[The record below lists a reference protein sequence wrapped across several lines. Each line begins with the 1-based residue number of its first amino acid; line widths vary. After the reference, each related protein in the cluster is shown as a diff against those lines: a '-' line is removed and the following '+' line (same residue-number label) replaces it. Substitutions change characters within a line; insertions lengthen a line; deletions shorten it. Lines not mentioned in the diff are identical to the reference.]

1 MSKEITETWSEFL
14 ERYPDLVFVRTK
26 KQIYTTDVRTK
37 KQIYTTDEID
47 DNIIMEEDTLP
58 LIKGKTQVIPLDETA
73 YPRCFKTG
81 SAMELGIWAIS
92 VCEKNKWKV
101 NSAMVCEILAKQEEK
116 LTADGND

>member
-14 ERYPDLVFVRTK
+14 ERYPDLVFARTK
-26 KQIYTTDVRTK
+26 KQIYTA
-37 KQIYTTDEID
+37 DEID
-47 DNIIMEEDTLP
+47 ENIILEEDTLP

-92 VCEKNKWKV
+92 VCEKNKLEV
-101 NSAMVCEILAKQEEK
+101 RSAVIIK
-116 LTADGND
+116 

>member
-26 KQIYTTDVRTK
+26 KQIYTA
-37 KQIYTTDEID
+37 DEID

-73 YPRCFKTG
+73 YPRCLKMGT
-81 SAMELGIWAIS
+81 AMEIGMWAIS
-92 VCEKNKWKV
+92 VCEKNKLEVRPAVIWEILKKQE
-101 NSAMVCEILAKQEEK
+101 EILAKTEE
-116 LTADGND
+116 

>member
-26 KQIYTTDVRTK
+26 KQIYTA
-37 KQIYTTDEID
+37 DEID

-73 YPRCFKTG
+73 YPRCLKMGT
-81 SAMELGIWAIS
+81 AMENGMWAIS
-92 VCEKNKWKV
+92 VCEKNKLEVRPAVIWEILKKQE
-101 NSAMVCEILAKQEEK
+101 EILAE
-116 LTADGND
+116 TDD

>member
-26 KQIYTTDVRTK
+26 KQIYTA
-37 KQIYTTDEID
+37 DEID
-47 DNIIMEEDTLP
+47 DNIIKEEGTLP

-73 YPRCFKTG
+73 YPSCFKTG

-92 VCEKNKWKV
+92 VCEKNKLEVRPAVIIK
-101 NSAMVCEILAKQEEK
+101 
-116 LTADGND
+116 

>member
-26 KQIYTTDVRTK
+26 KQIYTA
-37 KQIYTTDEID
+37 DEID
-47 DNIIMEEDTLP
+47 DNLIMEEDTLP

-81 SAMELGIWAIS
+81 SAMELGIWAIQ
-92 VCEKNKWKV
+92 
-101 NSAMVCEILAKQEEK
+101 SAKRIN
-116 LTADGND
+116 GR

>member
-26 KQIYTTDVRTK
+26 KQVLTAE
-37 KQIYTTDEID
+37 EID
-47 DNIIMEEDTLP
+47 DNIILEEDTLP
-58 LIKGKTQVIPLDETA
+58 LIKGKSKVIPLDETA
-73 YPRCFKTG
+73 YPSCFKTG

-101 NSAMVCEILAKQEEK
+101 SPAIVWEILAKQEEK
-116 LTADGND
+116 LTADGNE